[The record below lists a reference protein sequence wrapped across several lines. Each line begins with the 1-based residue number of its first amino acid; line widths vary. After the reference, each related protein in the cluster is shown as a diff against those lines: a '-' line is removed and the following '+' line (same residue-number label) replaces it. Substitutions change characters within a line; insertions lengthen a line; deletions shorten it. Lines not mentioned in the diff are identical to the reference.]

1 MIPYRLSD
9 FAEADLR
16 AIFWQG
22 LERFG
27 PNQTERYLSELEDLF
42 AHLGR
47 YPDACRLRSD
57 LVPPVRVCPHGA
69 HVILYE
75 QSQNTVVILR
85 IRSARENWLAAP
97 LGDAPS

>member
-1 MIPYRLSD
+1 MTSYRLSD

-22 LERFG
+22 LELFG
-27 PNQTERYLSELEDLF
+27 PRQTERYLSQLEDTF
-42 AHLGR
+42 AHLSQ
-47 YPDACRLRSD
+47 YPDAYRLRSELD
-57 LVPPVRVCPHGA
+57 PPVHVCPHGA

-85 IRSARENWLAAP
+85 IRSARENWLTAP
-97 LGDAPS
+97 LGDDPA